1 MRDFYNSIFSV
12 KIDNNRRKD
21 TGMAMVLILLI
32 ASLWTQNSLFT
43 MLAFVVLIVNMAF
56 TILFHPIAILWFA
69 FSNFLGAI
77 VSRILLTIIFFII
90 VTPIGIIRRLLG
102 KDSLR
107 LREFKKSRKS
117 VMINRNIVYS
127 KEDMDN
133 PF

>member
-1 MRDFYNSIFSV
+1 MRDFYNSIFSA

-21 TGMAMVLILLI
+21 TGMAMVLILLT
-32 ASLWTQNSLFT
+32 ASLWTQNNLFT

-90 VTPIGIIRRLLG
+90 VTPIGFIRRLIG

-117 VMINRNIVYS
+117 VMIDRDIVYS